1 MLATPKQVAWF
12 PPKAEP
18 LFKSAPYKVMHGG
31 RGGSKTWDF
40 CRALLIL
47 GSLRKLSIL
56 CCREVQKSIAESVH
70 KTLATQISMMG
81 MNHLY
86 RVLKTKIIGNNGTEF
101 TFAGLR
107 NDIRAIKSME
117 GVDICAVFEATFVS
131 ENSWTVLLPT
141 IRRDPPH
148 GPFGKG
154 SEVWLE
160 FNPELASDYTWRY
173 WVLNPPEGTVV
184 VEINWRDNEWFPETL
199 RKQKN
204 EMRKRDY
211 ESYLTTW
218 EGRVRRVLAGAIYAK
233 ELEAAEREKRINPKI
248 LVDRAK
254 PVDISCDLGR
264 ADTCALTFWQ
274 QTGMQHNAVDCYGN
288 FGYDW
293 SHYLQEIQ
301 NRKYIVGRIYLPHDA
316 ANEQLSAAKSIKRQT
331 MEAYPGTD
339 RVITVPRTSSVVN
352 DINAVRYTFPRM
364 WFNEVN
370 CSDLLTA
377 LAHYCYDVDVD
388 TKEVSQKPNHNWASH
403 FADSVRCYVMGLK
416 ATGDNKLRPQR
427 NVPTPLAPRRDGLN
441 WMNG

>member
-1 MLATPKQVAWF
+1 MPDAKQVALF

-18 LFKSAPYKVMHGG
+18 LFKTAPYKVMYGG

-56 CCREVQKSIAESVH
+56 CCREIQKSIAESVH
-70 KTLATQISMMG
+70 KTLATQIDMMG

-86 RVLKTKIIGNNGTEF
+86 RVLKTRIVGNNGTEF
-101 TFAGLR
+101 IFAGLR
-107 NDIRAIKSME
+107 NDIQAIKSME

-131 ENSWTVLLPT
+131 ENSWRVLLPT
-141 IRRDPPH
+141 IRRDPPF
-148 GPFGKG
+148 GPFGQG
-154 SEVWLE
+154 SEVWVE
-160 FNPELASDYTWRY
+160 FNPELASDYTWKF
-173 WVLNPPEGTVV
+173 WVLEPPEGTVV
-184 VEINWRDNEWFPETL
+184 IEINWRDNEWFPEIL

-204 EMRKRDY
+204 DMRKRDY
-211 ESYLTTW
+211 EAYLTTW

-233 ELEAAEREKRINPKI
+233 EMEAAEREKRINPKV
-248 LVDRAK
+248 LVDRSK

-274 QTGMQHNAVDCYGN
+274 QVGMQHNAVDCYGN

-316 ANEQLSAAKSIKRQT
+316 ANEQLAASKSIKRQT
-331 MEAYPGTD
+331 MEAYPGD
-339 RVITVPRTSSVVN
+339 GRVITVPRTSSVVN

-377 LAHYCYDVDVD
+377 LAHYRFEVDPD
-388 TKEVSQKPNHNWASH
+388 TKEVADKPLHDWASH
-403 FADSVRCYVMGLK
+403 FADSARCYVMGLK
-416 ATGDNKLRPQR
+416 ATGENKLRPQR